1 MVTYVY
7 VHIWYLYVYNEHY
20 AWYKQ
25 MYGKCKGVCLYSC
38 SYVPVMY
45 ISSLYKQE
53 SKPLGSIPLAE
64 NKVIRHPDDPKLPNQ
79 YRFEIISKLC
89 LKYYMCLF
97 LFT

>member
-1 MVTYVY
+1 
-7 VHIWYLYVYNEHY
+7 
-20 AWYKQ
+20 
-25 MYGKCKGVCLYSC
+25 
-38 SYVPVMY
+38 MY

-89 LKYYMCLF
+89 LKYYVFVLVYINNNMYINMSHILVYTQHSKCDTL
-97 LFT
+97 THV

>member
-1 MVTYVY
+1 MFIMSILDGTT
-7 VHIWYLYVYNEHY
+7 
-20 AWYKQ
+20 
-25 MYGKCKGVCLYSC
+25 KCMANVKVFVITLYSC
-38 SYVPVMY
+38 SYVPIMY

-89 LKYYMCLF
+89 LRYYML
-97 LFT
+97 T